1 MKSSAHTELSGVIV
15 FEPIILKEPERTGV
29 VGLGVE
35 VLLQPARTRA
45 KSSIAARGINHF
57 LVDLCKLFFL
67 LIYLISMASK
77 RFCPSIIRIRD
88 GL

>member
-1 MKSSAHTELSGVIV
+1 MKSSAHTELSGVTV
-15 FEPIILKEPERTGV
+15 FEPIILKEPERAGV

-45 KSSIAARGINHF
+45 KSSVATRGMNHF
-57 LVDLCKLFFL
+57 WVDLCKLFFL

-77 RFCPSIIRIRD
+77 RFCPSINRIQG

>member
-1 MKSSAHTELSGVIV
+1 MNSSAHTELSGVTV
-15 FEPIILKEPERTGV
+15 FDPMILSEPERTDV

-45 KSSIAARGINHF
+45 KSNIAARGMNHF

-67 LIYLISMASK
+67 LICLISMAPK
-77 RFCPSIIRIRD
+77 RFYPSINRIQGR
-88 GL
+88 L